1 MKKIFQ
7 LTALFIVLALV
18 FTGCPN
24 ENGPPKTKTFTVSFH
39 LNGVD
44 GTPQPADQIV
54 EAGKTAAA
62 PSPAPS
68 KQGYTFKGWS
78 LTQASDGSVA
88 IVSFPYTVNADIN
101 FYAVWEEGMTAMGL
115 VKDMKLGVNIGN
127 SFDSVSDIAGQA
139 IGPTGW
145 GNPNVSQAYIKS
157 LKTHGFTTVRFPV
170 TWADY
175 IGAAPDY
182 TVNPTWMTMI
192 KRVVDWT
199 LAENMYC
206 ILNVHHD
213 GADINNKSWIED
225 VRLPEK
231 EDEVK
236 DKFAKLWNQIA
247 VTFNY
252 ASDLLVLE
260 SMNEPQYDK
269 LWPRTSTN
277 ITNKT
282 RAFKMLTDL
291 NQIFVD
297 TVRATGGNNAERCLL
312 ISSYWTDIDIN
323 VNNWGTFMFMPQDTA
338 ENKLILSFHYYTPW
352 NFCGGSGTTWTNT
365 TELNN
370 QFNKVKTNFVDR
382 GIPVII
388 GEYAVDINANGGAIN
403 GTPKNTA
410 NRRAW
415 MLGVTQKCVDMGVCP
430 ILWDTG
436 MRANNKGMAD
446 VERSGQLRISDDLA
460 YMIQSVVWP

>member
-1 MKKIFQ
+1 MKKIFR
-7 LTALFIVLALV
+7 LTAFFTVLALI

-24 ENGPPKTKTFTVSFH
+24 ENGPANTKTE
-39 LNGVD
+39 
-44 GTPQPADQIV
+44 Q
-54 EAGKTAAA
+54 
-62 PSPAPS
+62 
-68 KQGYTFKGWS
+68 
-78 LTQASDGSVA
+78 
-88 IVSFPYTVNADIN
+88 
-101 FYAVWEEGMTAMGL
+101 GMTAMEM

-127 SFDSVSDIAGQA
+127 SFDSVSDIPGQA
-139 IGPTGW
+139 VGPTGW
-145 GNPNVSQAYIKS
+145 GNPIVSQAYIKS

-175 IGAAPDY
+175 IGPAPDY
-182 TVNPTWMTMI
+182 TVNATWMAQV

-260 SMNEPQYDK
+260 GMNEPQYDK
-269 LWPRTSTN
+269 LWSRNDPN

-291 NQIFVD
+291 NQIFVN

-323 VNNWGTFMFMPQDTA
+323 LNNWDTFMFMPQDTA

-365 TELNN
+365 NELNN

-388 GEYAVDINANGGAIN
+388 GEYAVDINANGGTGA
-403 GTPKNTA
+403 PKNTA

-430 ILWDTG
+430 VLWDTG
-436 MRANNKGMAD
+436 MRDNNKGMAD
-446 VERSGQLRISDDLA
+446 IERSGQLRISADLA
-460 YMIQSVVWP
+460 YMIESVVWH